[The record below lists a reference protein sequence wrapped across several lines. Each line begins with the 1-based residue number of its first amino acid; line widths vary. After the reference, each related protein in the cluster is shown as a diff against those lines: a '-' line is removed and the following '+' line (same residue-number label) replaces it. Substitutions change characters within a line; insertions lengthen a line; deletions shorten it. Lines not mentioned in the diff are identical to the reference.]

1 MKLYRYEIEYS
12 SIDDSETKVNLIEYS
27 VFRETEHTYFVGI
40 QYQTHIFS
48 SKKLRRV
55 SKNAYNAFAYDSK
68 EKAMEHF
75 IRRTNKRIGWYKY
88 WIKECEKA
96 LEIAKKLAGNA
107 L

>member
-12 SIDDSETKVNLIEYS
+12 NIDDPETRVNLIDYP
-27 VFRETEHTYFVGI
+27 VIRETEYSYFI
-40 QYQTHIFS
+40 NPIFMPH
-48 SKKLRRV
+48 KEKRV
-55 SKNAYNAFAYDSK
+55 SKDAYNTFAYDSK